1 MPGMRAKKNDI
12 CIYISRCH
20 LDALVCRLDAI
31 YYFIHYYKSKNT
43 YTFAR
48 GKILSEEVSQKIT
61 GLLQTAKKHGGLYVA
76 AADKL
81 VLKVPVFVLLY

>member
-12 CIYISRCH
+12 CIYISRCY
-20 LDALVCRLDAI
+20 LDAI
-31 YYFIHYYKSKNT
+31 YNFIYYCKIKNT

-48 GKILSEEVSQKIT
+48 GKLLSEEVSQKIT